1 VRDCLQAIK
10 NNDSDSKNTSNN
22 NNNCGRTLRRTA
34 PVTFA
39 RMSEGSP
46 CTKEHNKGK
55 LKEFFDFIGLACN
68 SLDKQ
73 GQAFLAQAKA
83 EEEE

>member
-1 VRDCLQAIK
+1 
-10 NNDSDSKNTSNN
+10 
-22 NNNCGRTLRRTA
+22 
-34 PVTFA
+34 
-39 RMSEGSP
+39 MSEGSP